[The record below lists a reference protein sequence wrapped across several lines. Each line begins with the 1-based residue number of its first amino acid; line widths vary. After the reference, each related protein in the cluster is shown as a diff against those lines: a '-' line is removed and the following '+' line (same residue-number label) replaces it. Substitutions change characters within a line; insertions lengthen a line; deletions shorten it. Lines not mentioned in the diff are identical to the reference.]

1 MGAVPP
7 PTSLAD
13 RYDAVI
19 VGSGPNGLVAA
30 NLLADEGWR
39 VVVLEAMSTTGGAVR
54 SSELIESGF
63 VNDHCSAFYPLAAAS
78 PVLARLDLGDHG
90 LRWRHAPAVLAH
102 PTLEGDGPELSRDLD
117 VTAASLDADHPG
129 DGDAWRSLHRR
140 WDDLEPALLDLLFTP
155 FPPVRGGAGLMR
167 RLRPHDL
174 VRFARFALLPVRRL
188 GEEEFGGVAGRR
200 LLAGAALHTDLG
212 PEVNLSGFMGWLMC
226 GLGQTYGFPVPEG
239 GASAL
244 SGALVAR
251 LLAVGGEVHCDA
263 PVRTVTVTSGRA
275 VGVELADGTRV
286 VAERAVL
293 ADVNAPLL
301 YRRLV
306 AAGDLP
312 GSLLADLDRFQWDDA
327 TFKVDWTLD
336 GPIPW
341 RSAPARRAGTVHVA
355 ESVDE
360 LTVTSSELAR
370 HLVPAKPFL
379 LVGQQS
385 MTDATRAPAGK
396 ETAWA
401 YTHVPRDV
409 RGDAAGVLRGDWGP
423 EDVERFAER
432 IEDRIE
438 ALAPG
443 FRDLVR
449 GRHVMAPAD
458 LEADNP
464 NLDTGSINGGTAA
477 LHQQLVFRPVPG
489 SGRPST
495 PIKGLFLASGSA
507 HPGGGVHGA
516 AGSNAARA
524 ALSQDRRR
532 RLARR

>member
-1 MGAVPP
+1 MFPP
-7 PTSLAD
+7 SLTD
-13 RYDAVI
+13 RYEAVI
-19 VGSGPNGLVAA
+19 IGSGPNGLVGA
-30 NLLADEGWR
+30 NVLADAGWR
-39 VVVLEAMSTTGGAVR
+39 VVVLEALHRPGGAVR
-54 SSELIESGF
+54 SSELIESGY

-78 PVLARLDLGDHG
+78 PAIRALGLHRYG
-90 LRWRHAPAVLAH
+90 LRWLHAPSVLAH
-102 PTLEGDGPELSRDLD
+102 PTTADPGPELSRDID
-117 VTAASLDADHPG
+117 VTAASLDDEHPG
-129 DGDAWRSLHRR
+129 DGDAWRRLHAR
-140 WDDLEPALLDLLFTP
+140 WTGLEPALLAALFSP
-155 FPPVRGGAGLMR
+155 FPPLRGALGLLR

-174 VRFARFALLPVRRL
+174 AAFARFSLLPVRRL
-188 GEEEFGGVAGRR
+188 GEEEFDGVYGPR
-200 LLAGAALHTDLG
+200 LLTGAALHTDLA
-212 PEVNLSGFMGWLMC
+212 PEMNLSGFMGWLLC
-226 GLGQTYGFPVPEG
+226 ALGQSHGYPVPAG

-244 SGALVAR
+244 TDALVAR
-251 LLAVGGEVHCDA
+251 LREHGGEVVCDT
-263 PVRTVTVTSGRA
+263 PVARVLVRSCRA
-275 VGVELADGTRV
+275 AGVELADGTLV
-286 VAERAVL
+286 HADRAVL

-312 GSLLADLDRFQWDDA
+312 ARLLEDLDRFDWDHA

-355 ESVDE
+355 EGVDE
-360 LTVTSSELAR
+360 LTVTASELAR
-370 HLVPAKPFL
+370 GLVPTDPFL

-385 MTDATRAPAGK
+385 MTDPSRAPAGK
-396 ETAWA
+396 DTGWA
-401 YTHVPRDV
+401 YTHVPRRT
-409 RGDAAGVLRGDWGP
+409 RGDAAGVLDGDWSAS
-423 EDVERFAER
+423 DVERFASR

-443 FRDLVR
+443 FRDLIR

-489 SGRPST
+489 LGRPST
-495 PIKGLFLASGSA
+495 PIAGLFLASGSA

-516 AGSNAARA
+516 AGANAARA
-524 ALSQDRRR
+524 ALSQHRRR
-532 RLARR
+532 RLVGR